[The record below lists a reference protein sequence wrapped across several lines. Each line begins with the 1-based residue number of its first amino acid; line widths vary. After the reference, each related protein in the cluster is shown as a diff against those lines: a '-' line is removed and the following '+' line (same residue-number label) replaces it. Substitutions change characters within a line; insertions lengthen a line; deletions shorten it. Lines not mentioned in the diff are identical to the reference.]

1 MFLETDQDN
10 PAFLSFGQTGKA
22 LVISRFVTVIDQY
35 IISDKSV
42 IIYTFKMLGVK

>member
-10 PAFLSFGQTGKA
+10 PAFLPFFQTGKA
-22 LVISRFVTVIDQY
+22 WVISRFVTGIDQY

-42 IIYTFKMLGVK
+42 INYISKVLGVK